1 MPSFQS
7 LTEACQDDWNRYIQH
22 DFIRQLGKGILDK
35 SCFQHYLKQDY
46 LFLIQFARAWGL
58 AVYKSH
64 DVFEIRKALA
74 GLKAIMDTELE
85 LHIQYCKE
93 WGISEQELNTL
104 PEAKANMA
112 YSRYILDAG
121 QQGNLLDLHIVLAP
135 CLIGYGMIACWLKD
149 QPWYQTINNP
159 YQSWV
164 EMYANDEF
172 QIAMQEEIDWIN
184 QRLADIDSQR
194 FQQLTKIFTKATQLE
209 TDFWQMGLDK
219 SY

>member
-7 LTEACQDDWNRYIQH
+7 LTEACQDEWNRYIQH
-22 DFIRQLGKGILDK
+22 DFIRQLGKGILDR

-64 DVFEIRKALA
+64 DVFEIRKALV

-93 WGISEQELNTL
+93 WDISEQELSTL

-121 QQGNLLDLHIVLAP
+121 QQGNLLDLHIALAP
-135 CLIGYGMIACWLKD
+135 CLIGYGMIAC
-149 QPWYQTINNP
+149 
-159 YQSWV
+159 
-164 EMYANDEF
+164 
-172 QIAMQEEIDWIN
+172 
-184 QRLADIDSQR
+184 
-194 FQQLTKIFTKATQLE
+194 
-209 TDFWQMGLDK
+209 
-219 SY
+219 